1 MRFVQGETLSTAIHR
16 FHAGLEADF
25 MGSEFRWLLR
35 RFMDVCNPIAYA
47 HSRGILH
54 RDLKPGNIML
64 GSFGETLVMDW
75 GVAKVISRCESG
87 ESIPDGTHTVAEQS
101 RRAPADGER
110 RF

>member
-1 MRFVQGETLSTAIHR
+1 MRFVEGEALSTAIHR
-16 FHAGLEADF
+16 FHAGREADF

-75 GVAKVISRCESG
+75 GVAKVISRCESARFDPG
-87 ESIPDGTHTVAEQS
+87 RYAYAGAQS
-101 RRAPADGER
+101 KRAPAD
-110 RF
+110 